1 MAYIYKMYE
10 QWTNSQLYYSGLCI
24 KSPRCNFNKINEA
37 FNLICS
43 RLYLYILSR
52 YLGSRLYLYI
62 LSRYLSLAP
71 GMTQIKAKAM

>member
-43 RLYLYILSR
+43 RLYLYILS
-52 YLGSRLYLYI
+52 
-62 LSRYLSLAP
+62 LAP
-71 GMTQIKAKAM
+71 GLTQIKAKAI